1 MARTS
6 VFQVI
11 ALILALPA
19 CIAAQQEVFF
29 PAVRQ
34 IRAESRNNLVRITWI
49 DSPQARGPVYIY
61 RSVRPFSDSV
71 PVNIRPV
78 VVKYGTQNYID
89 DIEDMTSIFYFIA
102 ASDVSGRRY
111 ETIIPQVNSI
121 SINLAG
127 SQTPG
132 NTDQMFFEQ
141 PLTPVLIYEPQGI
154 SNLWTRNDGDRVI
167 ITYTNSNPQKTA
179 VLYRSTRPL
188 MQPYDLLN
196 AVIVKSGIT
205 SPFID
210 VPLPGQSWYY
220 AVIYEDEISDG
231 SFKIR
236 PGINATASA
245 VTIYGDMAPQDF
257 MRPVPLPFLTLNNY
271 VSGGFLP
278 DTPKR
283 IPQDTE
289 SSELFGNSQRNERP
303 PLELKKPRVFAMD
316 LQVPATGEEA
326 ALYQIVKEYFEKF
339 EWENARDNLQDYLS
353 LPRSSDVQARAR
365 FYLGQTHYFTGNYRE
380 ALWEFLFFRSINP
393 PEANRWIDA
402 VLAAMVH

>member
-6 VFQVI
+6 IFQVI
-11 ALILALPA
+11 TLILALPA
-19 CIAAQQEVFF
+19 CIAAQQDVFF

-34 IRAESRNNLVRITWI
+34 IRAESRDNLVRITWI

-61 RSVRPFSDSV
+61 RSARPFTDSV
-71 PVNIRPV
+71 PANIRPV
-78 VVKYGTQNYID
+78 AVKYGTQNYID

-121 SINLAG
+121 SIDLA
-127 SQTPG
+127 SVQMPS
-132 NTDQMFFEQ
+132 DPAQMFYEQ
-141 PLTPVLIYEPQGI
+141 SVPPVSIYEPQGI
-154 SNLWTRNDGDRVI
+154 SNLWTKNDGDRVI

-188 MQPYDLLN
+188 MQPYDLLG
-196 AVIVKSGIT
+196 AVVVKSGVT

-231 SFKIR
+231 SYRIR
-236 PGINATASA
+236 PGVNATTSA
-245 VTIYGDMAPQDF
+245 VTVYGDTAEQDF
-257 MRPVPLPFLTLNNY
+257 MRPIPLPFLTLNNY

-278 DTPKR
+278 DNPR
-283 IPQDTE
+283 RVPLDTE
-289 SSELFGNSQRNERP
+289 VPEIRDSQRSEKP
-303 PLELKKPRVFAMD
+303 SLELKKPRVFAMD
-316 LQVPATGEEA
+316 LQSPATGEEA
-326 ALYQIVKEYFEKF
+326 VLYQIIKEYFEKF
-339 EWENARDNLQDYLS
+339 DWENARDSLQDYLS
-353 LPRSSDVQARAR
+353 LPRSSGVQARAR

-380 ALWEFLFFRSINP
+380 ALWEFLFFRTINP